1 MAFGCVPVV
10 GMGLMWP
17 KGRDLTL
24 NGSYRGA
31 TVFYCQTEVV
41 GNLGL
46 EGKST

>member
-31 TVFYCQTEVV
+31 TVFYCETDEYMY
-41 GNLGL
+41 
-46 EGKST
+46 STWCARL